1 MKLKNTN
8 PQESLRIHFQFQI
21 DQSTD
26 FITIGMYLK
35 DNSLKIVKFQT
46 AELDFILEILYTNNW
61 NYVIGTWIPI
71 FRKVY
76 N

>member
-1 MKLKNTN
+1 MSH
-8 PQESLRIHFQFQI
+8 QESLRKYFQFQI

-26 FITIGMYLK
+26 FITIGMHLK

-46 AELDFILEILYTNNW
+46 AELDFILETLYTNNW